1 MRFRRVAGV
10 SLLSNPHGIHP
21 QSRLVFLVGMNW
33 NRDRHNY
40 FSRGHVDVVHVICTF
55 SPAPFHMSRKMWLQ
69 GAVVFVPQLLLVWAS
84 QQDGA
89 ELHFSASGQF
99 KIAQF
104 ADCKKW
110 VCMHQLCTFNYQ
122 MVVFCLSAFW
132 WSWEHTLGPSTRQGT
147 LHIKP
152 ASYTYDLA
160 YLVAD

>member
-104 ADCKKW
+104 ADCKK
-110 VCMHQLCTFNYQ
+110 CMHQLMYVPLPNGRLLPQCILVKLRTHFGAPNK
-122 MVVFCLSAFW
+122 
-132 WSWEHTLGPSTRQGT
+132 TRYVAHQ
-147 LHIKP
+147 P
-152 ASYTYDLA
+152 ASYFNIHL
-160 YLVAD
+160 